1 MNKYLCI
8 LAFASIQLGS
18 AAWAQAP
25 AAQLST
31 CAKPV
36 WPKEALRN
44 EYQGRVTLAFLIG
57 EDGTVRESR
66 VEKTSGYPILDIA
79 AQEGLERCKF
89 KPGLKDGIPVEAW
102 MKMQYVWTLDIA
114 SPEKMSAALAQARVG
129 AERGE
134 AASENKLG
142 MIYLNGQ
149 GVPRDLDEGKK
160 WLLKAAD
167 QGQADAQQTLGMLAM
182 PRTINGDAAEAMTW
196 FRKAADQGRAMSQYL
211 LGMNLLK
218 QGNAEEGRTW
228 LDKAARQGHTGAQTA
243 LAQILLKTRQ
253 AEDQAEAITL
263 LGKAAEQQ
271 DRSAQVLLGQSYETG
286 NGVAQDYT
294 QAAKLYNKAA
304 IAGNHQAQLALAR
317 LYEQGLGVPVD
328 NAKALRLRRDAMVC
342 ASPPQ

>member
-1 MNKYLCI
+1 MNKYLSI

-18 AAWAQAP
+18 SAWAQAP

-31 CAKPV
+31 CTKPV

-89 KPGLKDGIPVEAW
+89 KPGLKDGNPVEAW
-102 MKMQYVWTLDIA
+102 LKMQYVWTLDSP
-114 SPEKMSAALAQARVG
+114 SPEKMNAALAQARAG

-134 AASENKLG
+134 AESENKLA

-149 GVPRDLDEGKK
+149 GVPRDLAEGKK
-160 WLLKAAD
+160 WLQKAAD

-182 PRTINGDAAEAMTW
+182 PRSAGGDTAEAIGW
-196 FRKAADQGRAMSQYL
+196 FRKAADQGRATSQYF
-211 LGMNLLK
+211 LGMTLLK
-218 QGNAEEGRTW
+218 QGNADEGRRW
-228 LDKAARQGHTGAQTA
+228 LDKAAGQGNTGAQTA
-243 LAQILLKTRQ
+243 LAQILLNTKQ
-253 AEDQAEAITL
+253 AEDQAQAITL

-271 DRSAQVLLGQSYETG
+271 DRNAQVLLGQSYETG
-286 NGVAQDYT
+286 NGVAQDYA
-294 QAAKLYNKAA
+294 QAAKLYDKAA
-304 IAGNHQAQLALAR
+304 IAGNHQAQLALAH
-317 LYEQGLGVPVD
+317 LYEKGLGVPVD
-328 NAKALRLRRDAMVC
+328 NAKALRLRRDAMVS

>member
-1 MNKYLCI
+1 MNKYLTALV
-8 LAFASIQLGS
+8 LASVQLGS
-18 AAWAQAP
+18 SAWAQAP
-25 AAQLST
+25 VAQLNT

-89 KPGLKDGIPVEAW
+89 KPGLKDGTAVEAW
-102 MKMQYVWTLDIA
+102 MKMQYVWTLDSP
-114 SPEKMSAALAQARVG
+114 SPEKMSAALAQARAG

-160 WLLKAAD
+160 WLQKAAD
-167 QGQADAQQTLGMLAM
+167 QGQVDAQQTLGMLAM
-182 PRTINGDAAEAMTW
+182 PRTLDGDAREAMAW

-218 QGNAEEGRTW
+218 QGNADEARSW
-228 LDKAARQGHTGAQTA
+228 LDKAAQQGNTGAQTA
-243 LAQILLKTRQ
+243 LAQLLLKTRQ
-253 AEDQAEAITL
+253 PEDQAQAIAL
-263 LGKAAEQQ
+263 LGKAADQQ
-271 DRSAQVLLGQSYETG
+271 DRNAQVLLAQSYETG
-286 NGVAQDYT
+286 NGVPQDYA
-294 QAAKLYNKAA
+294 QAAKFYNKAA

-317 LYEQGLGVPVD
+317 LYEKGLGVPED
-328 NAKALRLRRDAMVC
+328 NAKALRLRRDAMVS
-342 ASPPQ
+342 ASPAQ